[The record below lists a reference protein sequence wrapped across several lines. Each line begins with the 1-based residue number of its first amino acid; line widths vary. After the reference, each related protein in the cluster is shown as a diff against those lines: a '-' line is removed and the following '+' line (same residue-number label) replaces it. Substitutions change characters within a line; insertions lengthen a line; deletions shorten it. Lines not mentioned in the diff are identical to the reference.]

1 MNFNLHVM
9 SMDMQIHLHGLYMAV
24 YNLWTG
30 LHGLVKWTTGLIF
43 LPRNAQYNYFQ

>member
-30 LHGLVKWTTGLIF
+30 TAWISEMDYWTHSFT
-43 LPRNAQYNYFQ
+43 